1 MFKARHFIILLVLNN
16 SIAISQDII
25 YHNQDSSFVT
35 SKNLET
41 PFLEAIKY
49 CKKLS
54 NGELAVIKSRNLAE
68 EIEKAL
74 SESLKEAARKWRYKY
89 LRRNLVSIC

>member
-1 MFKARHFIILLVLNN
+1 MFKARHFINLLVLNN
-16 SIAISQDII
+16 AIVISQDTI

-35 SKNLET
+35 SKNFVT
-41 PFLEAIKY
+41 TYAEAREY

-54 NGELAVIKSRNLAE
+54 NGELAIIKSRNLAE

-74 SESLKEAARKWRYKY
+74 SKSLKEAARKWRYKY
-89 LRRNLVSIC
+89 LCGNLVSIC